1 MRNISFSLTKDQ
13 FRARTKTE
21 TRRLGWWFLKP
32 GEELMGCE
40 KCQGLKPGEPIVRMG
55 VIRVTE
61 MVRERLDAI
70 TPEAVAREGFPDM
83 TPDEFVAM
91 FCRHMK
97 VDPSKIVTVIR
108 FEYVAVEQPR

>member
-32 GEELMGCE
+32 GDLLMGCE

-55 VIRVTE
+55 AVRV
-61 MVRERLDAI
+61 VNLFRERLDAI
-70 TPEAVAREGFPDM
+70 TAEAVVREGFPDM
-83 TPDEFVAM
+83 APPEFVAM
-91 FCRHMK
+91 FCKHMK
-97 VDPSKIVTVIR
+97 VKPFKIITVIK
-108 FEYVAVEQPR
+108 FEYVEGEAN